1 MTTSR
6 DEFLCHTVHIFFL
19 RCLTYLHFFVT
30 FYHVDIFTQSPRISL
45 ANGFMANRFM
55 KILFLLLCFGRRHMS
70 TLKLSASRLLTTAW
84 HPYSSWLRRWF
95 AKVLSSTIFWRDS
108 CRLCHDPTRWEA
120 SFNYWFYV
128 VTLTNILC
136 RTVSLNSSWRSLWIT
151 TSRSICWFSFL
162 GFMDWVMFTCSQAS
176 SKPNCIG
183 ADEGATWEK
192 LRAPYMLRVCARTHS
207 ISASSFFVPLF
218 QQICLCFCTHA
229 NTPTHVARR
238 KLRR

>member
-1 MTTSR
+1 MIDTTPIVILKTILKFTRSFFVPALTVSCLSWLLRKLDHYLHIIYYQHLFVIRIYLFMISMTASR
-6 DEFLCHTVHIFFL
+6 RWISVRYCTCISLCS
-19 RCLTYLHFFVT
+19 LTYSHLLVT

-70 TLKLSASRLLTTAW
+70 TLKLSASQLVTTAW
-84 HPYSSWLRRWF
+84 HPSSSWLRRWS
-95 AKVLSSTIFWRDS
+95 AKVFSSTIFWRDS

-151 TSRSICWFSFL
+151 TSRSICSGPVSLPSWTGSWSL
-162 GFMDWVMFTCSQAS
+162 PA
-176 SKPNCIG
+176 K
-183 ADEGATWEK
+183 
-192 LRAPYMLRVCARTHS
+192 
-207 ISASSFFVPLF
+207 
-218 QQICLCFCTHA
+218 
-229 NTPTHVARR
+229 
-238 KLRR
+238 